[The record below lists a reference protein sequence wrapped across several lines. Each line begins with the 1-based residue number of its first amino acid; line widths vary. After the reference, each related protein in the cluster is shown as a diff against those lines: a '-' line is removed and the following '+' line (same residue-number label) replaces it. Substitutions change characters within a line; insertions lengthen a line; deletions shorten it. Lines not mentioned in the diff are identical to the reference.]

1 MAPNQAAHI
10 VTLIKSQNCF
20 CRTFLWAICVGITQN
35 PNLLYRVENVFMY
48 YYNTVV
54 NWGISVNII
63 LLNISQVHAI
73 VLYLHNWQATIHSN
87 ISHLEWT
94 LNDYNMIFH
103 SSIPNLWLHTLN
115 NCICIDLWNH
125 VSVIYTI
132 CKEWKYHLL
141 IIGNIH

>member
-1 MAPNQAAHI
+1 MLSYAHSMPPNQAAHI
-10 VTLIKSQNCF
+10 ESLIKSQNIF

-48 YYNTVV
+48 YYNTVL
-54 NWGISVNII
+54 NWGISVNSI

-87 ISHLEWT
+87 IAHLEWT

-103 SSIPNLWLHTLN
+103 SSILIHKPNLWIHTIN
-115 NCICIDLWNH
+115 ICICIDL
-125 VSVIYTI
+125 
-132 CKEWKYHLL
+132 
-141 IIGNIH
+141 